1 MNTESYQKLFKVVQ
15 LLLVLY
21 HGQASVERGFSVNK
35 EFEVENLSNES
46 LVAQRIVCDHIS
58 DSVAGILPVDVP
70 ITQSLL
76 TSCASARKWHE
87 RYLDQQR
94 QNKKS
99 EEGNRKRKSLLHEIE
114 ELKEKKRRLTED
126 IDSLVRSADN
136 LAEKAE
142 STGIKS
148 FMTQSNSLRRTA
160 KEKTSVL
167 NNVENEMEQKLM
179 ALKTC

>member
-1 MNTESYQKLFKVVQ
+1 M
-15 LLLVLY
+15 
-21 HGQASVERGFSVNK
+21 
-35 EFEVENLSNES
+35 
-46 LVAQRIVCDHIS
+46 AQQIVCDHI
-58 DSVAGILPVDVP
+58 DAVGGILPVDVP
-70 ITQSLL
+70 ITQR
-76 TSCASARKWHE
+76 CVPHVFQVEKWYE

-142 STGIKS
+142 STGIKG

-167 NNVENEMEQKLM
+167 NNVENEMEQKLWP
-179 ALKTC
+179 